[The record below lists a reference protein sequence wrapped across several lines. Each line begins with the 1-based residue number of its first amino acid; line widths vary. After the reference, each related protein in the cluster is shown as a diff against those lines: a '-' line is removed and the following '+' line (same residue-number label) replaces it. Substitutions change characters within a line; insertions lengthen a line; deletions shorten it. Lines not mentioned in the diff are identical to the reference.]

1 MSGADVGSYFPAPIR
16 YPIAMK
22 RTDLIPV
29 VILLPLLG
37 FVAAQVTQTSHP
49 ASELRVSAIPVEA
62 HTEAGRL
69 GVARHTAEPV
79 IATPAPLPAA
89 PTEAARDLGDV
100 RDRLATGAAGT
111 YIDEILLERDSSLA
125 RWPDRT
131 SQPIK
136 VWIGSGAGIAG
147 WSDTFPARV
156 RDAFEEWS
164 DLGIPVRFQF
174 VTDSA
179 DADVHVAWIDHFDT
193 PISGKT
199 LWARDRNWWIVNAN
213 ITLALHHNAGEALD
227 DSSVK
232 AIALHEVGHLLG
244 LDHTNDTTDIMTAR
258 VRVRDLSNA
267 DRATMKLL
275 YTLPPGSIRQGK

>member
-1 MSGADVGSYFPAPIR
+1 
-16 YPIAMK
+16 MK

-37 FVAAQVTQTSHP
+37 FVAAQVTQESRP
-49 ASELRVSAIPVEA
+49 APAPRVSAVPVEA
-62 HTEAGRL
+62 HSEAGRL
-69 GVARHTAEPV
+69 GVAHAMRHSAEPAAAV
-79 IATPAPLPAA
+79 PTAVTAA
-89 PTEAARDLGDV
+89 PAEATSVGDV
-100 RDRLATGAAGT
+100 RQRLLSGAVGT
-111 YIDEILLERDSSLA
+111 YIDEILVERDSSLA

-244 LDHTNDTTDIMTAR
+244 LDHTSDTTDIMTAR

-275 YTLPPGSIRQGK
+275 YTLPPGSIREGK

>member
-1 MSGADVGSYFPAPIR
+1 
-16 YPIAMK
+16 MK

-37 FVAAQVTQTSHP
+37 FVAAQVTQESHP
-49 ASELRVSAIPVEA
+49 APEPRVSAVPVEA
-62 HTEAGRL
+62 HAEAGRL
-69 GVARHTAEPV
+69 GVAHAMRHSDE
-79 IATPAPLPAA
+79 PAA
-89 PTEAARDLGDV
+89 VVPTAVTAVPAEATSLGDV
-100 RDRLATGAAGT
+100 RQRLLSGAAGT

-136 VWIGSGAGIAG
+136 VWIGSGSGIAG

-174 VTDSA
+174 VNDSA
-179 DADVHVAWIDHFDT
+179 SADVHVAWIDHFDT

-199 LWARDRNWWIVNAN
+199 LWARDRSWWIVNAN

-275 YTLPPGSIRQGK
+275 YTLPPGSVREGK

>member
-1 MSGADVGSYFPAPIR
+1 
-16 YPIAMK
+16 MK
-22 RTDLIPV
+22 RTDLIPL

-37 FVAAQVTQTSHP
+37 FVAAQVTETSHP
-49 ASELRVSAIPVEA
+49 MPEPRVSLIPVEA

-69 GVARHTAEPV
+69 GIARHIAEV
-79 IATPAPLPAA
+79 AHVASAPARASSD
-89 PTEAARDLGDV
+89 EAIHDLGDV
-100 RDRLATGAAGT
+100 RHRLALGASGT
-111 YIDEILLERDSSLA
+111 YIDEILLERDSALA

-131 SQPIK
+131 SQPIR
-136 VWIGSGAGIAG
+136 VWIGSGAGIPG
-147 WSDTFPARV
+147 WSDSFPARV

-174 VTDSA
+174 VTDSL
-179 DADVHVAWIDHFDT
+179 DADVHVAWIDHFDS

-199 LWARDRNWWIVNAN
+199 LWARDRSWWIVNAN

-244 LDHTNDTTDIMTAR
+244 LDHTSDTTDIMTAR

-275 YTLPPGSIRQGK
+275 YSLPPGSIRQGK